1 MIYENIEVYGYFP
14 RSCVRIFSPN
24 TKHLELARTLSN
36 SSASVGQYIKTL
48 ELKGVEPEQAI
59 AEQILEHT
67 TSLKTFAYKF
77 EVQCNYDGLGTW
89 PNAQTLTRALA
100 NVGQTLEHLEVT
112 HQFQS
117 DLFGLMGP
125 FFPPRALIFKEL
137 VVLKSLSVTLSILLG
152 WRPDSTTR
160 LADTLPSGLVRLSIE
175 YSQQMPEDFQ
185 WQAEDVLQVLK
196 ELVEGKQWTKITPH
210 LKSITLNDMIWSPD
224 KGQQEKSREA
234 ARNLV
239 EQNGLQYFAS
249 RIGIWDLED
258 DDDCRSS

>member
-1 MIYENIEVYGYFP
+1 MIYENIEVHGYLP

-24 TKHLELARTLSN
+24 TKHLELARTLST

-67 TSLKTFAYKF
+67 TSLKTFVYQF

-137 VVLKSLSVTLSILLG
+137 VVLKSLSVTLSLLLG

-160 LADTLPSGLVRLSIE
+160 LAETLPSGLVRLSIE
-175 YSQQMPEDFQ
+175 YSPQMPEDCQ
-185 WQAEDVLQVLK
+185 WQAEDVLRVL
-196 ELVEGKQWTKITPH
+196 EEFVAGKRWMKTTPH
-210 LKSITLNDMIWSPD
+210 LDSITLNDTIWSPD
-224 KGQQEKSREA
+224 KGQQEKTRKA
-234 ARNLV
+234 AKDMF
-239 EQNGLQYFAS
+239 EQNGLQCFAS
-249 RIGIWDLED
+249 RVGVWDWED
-258 DDDCRSS
+258 DDDLYI